1 MNGPSASAASDA
13 KPAPRVPQH
22 EPWSGHENLHNKTA
36 KNILD
41 TFKKIGK

>member
-1 MNGPSASAASDA
+1 MNGPSAANAEDA
-13 KPAPRVPQH
+13 INAPRVPEH
-22 EPWSGHENLHNKTA
+22 EPWAGHENLHEKTA